1 MYFYK
6 MYFED
11 RYEIIFCAPY
21 GTHSGEIMRAYDMFL
36 ENLLTFLEMDCSEV
50 VPIFQRIS
58 VNWDRWLLEGSQDAA
73 TAAMDEL
80 AQVSRRH
87 VFFRLPY
94 VRWYDRYT
102 HQTAYNDR
110 GSIEDTQMADE
121 LRQLPEQLPLYQRK
135 VQRFFDLVLDVDKA
149 GRDPQQ
155 QIRRYFSCDA
165 PNHPKDPEMFSF
177 TPIPISL
184 EPIDTGDCVSVLYAK
199 HISDIIDF
207 SLRTCVERNVTVR
220 RCKKCGRYFAQTGR
234 VSAEYCDRLPIDG
247 YLKCR
252 AMGSYQQWAEKQ
264 SDDPVFRAYR
274 REYKRRFAWIKAGR
288 ITANY
293 FYAWSER
300 AREQKKKCD
309 RDIISLEEF
318 EKWLKES

>member
-58 VNWDRWLLEGSQDAA
+58 VNWDHWLLEGSQDAA

-102 HQTAYNDR
+102 HQTVYNDR

-165 PNHPKDPEMFSF
+165 PNHPKDSEMFSF

-184 EPIDTGDCVSVLYAK
+184 EPIDTGDCV
-199 HISDIIDF
+199 
-207 SLRTCVERNVTVR
+207 
-220 RCKKCGRYFAQTGR
+220 
-234 VSAEYCDRLPIDG
+234 
-247 YLKCR
+247 
-252 AMGSYQQWAEKQ
+252 
-264 SDDPVFRAYR
+264 
-274 REYKRRFAWIKAGR
+274 
-288 ITANY
+288 
-293 FYAWSER
+293 
-300 AREQKKKCD
+300 
-309 RDIISLEEF
+309 
-318 EKWLKES
+318 